1 MHYVVQN
8 VTYMS
13 ISLFIFIQ
21 AFIFIHQAQW
31 WQKDEKWSL

>member
-13 ISLFIFIQ
+13 ISLFIFIH
-21 AFIFIHQAQW
+21 AFIFIHQAQ
-31 WQKDEKWSL
+31 